1 MQEWIIQ
8 VMGQYG
14 TWGIFFLIF
23 IENVFPPIPSE
34 VILAFGGFMTLQSE
48 LTIAQVIIAATLGS
62 AAGAMVLYAAG
73 RWMGQHR
80 LERFVK
86 RYGKYL
92 GLKMENVEKALRAYQ
107 AYEKRTVFF
116 CRMMPIVRS
125 LISIPAGMAGMKMP
139 SFLLLT
145 GLGSALWNTVLVY
158 AGRALGHAWSG
169 ISAFMDTYALLL
181 WGAIGIL
188 FALWLIRK
196 EHKKKK
202 GQKKQFAK
210 QGTEEK

>member
-62 AAGAMVLYAAG
+62 VVGAMVLYAAG

-86 RYGKYL
+86 QYGKYL
-92 GLKMENVEKALRAYQ
+92 GLKMGNVEKALRTYQ
-107 AYEKRTVFF
+107 AYR
-116 CRMMPIVRS
+116 P
-125 LISIPAGMAGMKMP
+125 G
-139 SFLLLT
+139 
-145 GLGSALWNTVLVY
+145 W
-158 AGRALGHAWSG
+158 RA
-169 ISAFMDTYALLL
+169 
-181 WGAIGIL
+181 
-188 FALWLIRK
+188 
-196 EHKKKK
+196 
-202 GQKKQFAK
+202 
-210 QGTEEK
+210 